1 MSLRKIGVFILS
13 FVSLFSAC
21 NNNDDDD
28 GTAVFQTRDRAEQ
41 QIEDDSLLLDYL
53 GRHYYNS
60 SYFENNP
67 DARISDLDITKLE
80 TGVTEAPDGYTILGD
95 LLNQP
100 NSILQK
106 KEVVFR
112 ETDYKYYILKLRQG
126 GGEGSPRF
134 TDDIRVLYEG
144 FLLDG
149 QVFDTNLEV
158 PTTFELVG
166 PTGIPGVIQGWL
178 NVFPNFNVADDLD
191 INSINPDG
199 TVDYTNPGMGMMFL
213 PSGLAYFSEVRGII
227 SEYSPL
233 VFKFELLQY
242 FEKDHDND
250 GVPSYLE
257 VGVNPNNNL
266 IDTYEKLIAIDTD
279 GNLTPNFLDNDDDGD
294 GILTINEDL
303 NKDGD
308 PTNDIGANGISN
320 YLDIEET
327 RSKEDI

>member
-21 NNNDDDD
+21 NNNDDD
-28 GTAVFQTRDRAEQ
+28 GPAVFQARDRGEQ

-67 DARISDLDITKLE
+67 DARISDLDIIKLE
-80 TGVTEAPDGYTILGD
+80 SGATEAPDGYTILGD
-95 LLNQP
+95 LLDQP

-106 KEVVFR
+106 KEVVYR
-112 ETDYKYYILKLRQG
+112 ETDYEYYILKIKQG

-166 PTGIPGVIQGWL
+166 SSGIPGVIQGWL
-178 NVFPNFNVADDLD
+178 NVFPYFNVADDVDLD
-191 INSINPDG
+191 NINEDG
-199 TVDYTNPGMGMMFL
+199 TVDYTNPGMGVMFL
-213 PSGLAYFSEVRGII
+213 PSGLAYFSEARGII
-227 SEYSPL
+227 SPYSPL

-257 VGVNPNNNL
+257 IGINATNES
-266 IDTYEKLIAIDTD
+266 IDTHEKLIGIDTD
-279 GNLTPNFLDNDDDGD
+279 GNLNPNFLDTDDDGD

-308 PTNDIGANGISN
+308 PTNDIGANGIPN